1 MEIEPMH
8 ECIVEMGFVTNG
20 HGNITIDKPCLV
32 VQQKGLTMWI
42 MEDVALGL
50 LPGPSWRREDL

>member
-20 HGNITIDKPCLV
+20 HGDITIDNRPPK
-32 VQQKGLTMWI
+32 
-42 MEDVALGL
+42 
-50 LPGPSWRREDL
+50 